1 MINKDK
7 CVLSIEKR
15 IISKVCDTILL
26 FIDIAT
32 DCILQDAHL
41 TIQHVFFQY

>member
-15 IISKVCDTILL
+15 IISKCDTILL

>member
-15 IISKVCDTILL
+15 IVSKDIILL